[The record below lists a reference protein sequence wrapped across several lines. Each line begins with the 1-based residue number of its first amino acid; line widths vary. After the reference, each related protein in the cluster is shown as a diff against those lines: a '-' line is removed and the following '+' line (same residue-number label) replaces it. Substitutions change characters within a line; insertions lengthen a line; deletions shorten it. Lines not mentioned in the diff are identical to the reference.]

1 MILDF
6 LKVDTSSKQLKLHV
20 FVEFSSILIIENFQS
35 VLLKKVL
42 SGAIVC
48 VYNNRFL
55 GPDNITIAS
64 ISFHLGF
71 ILVKNVDVHT
81 WDMTMQNRLWK
92 NFKLRHHI

>member
-1 MILDF
+1 MILNF

-20 FVEFSSILIIENFQS
+20 FVELSSLLIIENLPS

-55 GPDNITIAS
+55 GPNNITIAS

-71 ILVKNVDVHT
+71 IVVKKCRRTYMRHNNAKQIVKN
-81 WDMTMQNRLWK
+81 
-92 NFKLRHHI
+92 F